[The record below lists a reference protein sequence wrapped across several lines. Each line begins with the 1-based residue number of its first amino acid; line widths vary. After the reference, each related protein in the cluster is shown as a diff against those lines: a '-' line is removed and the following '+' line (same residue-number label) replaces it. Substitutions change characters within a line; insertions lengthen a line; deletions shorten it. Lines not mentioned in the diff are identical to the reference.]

1 MAREAMKSASSAL
14 IALAAGLSLWTAGV
28 RGQEPDKPEV
38 LTLKRAVTLAL
49 QNSRDLALARIQ
61 YTVARNE
68 AGVNRAEFHPNLYTG
83 SGAAYTSGFPSTPGG
98 QAPSVFN
105 LAYDQAVFNPALRG
119 QLRAAEDRA
128 ENRRLELDRTRDAVI
143 VRAATA
149 YLELAKVRH
158 SLELLRAERVSEQKI
173 LDLIRDRAAAGME
186 LPIEVTRGE
195 LALARIEQHVVQF
208 EGRDQIVSEQLRI
221 MTGLSAGQAL
231 EVQPEELLAMPEQGA
246 GELTEAAVQNS
257 LLVKEAE
264 NERSAREH
272 LLKGEQGGY
281 WPTVNLIG
289 QYAVLSKFNNYTDF
303 YKTFRR
309 NNVTV
314 GVEVK
319 IPVFSTKT
327 SANVALARSHLTEAE
342 LALGARRQDV
352 RLEVEQR
359 LQNVRELDAG
369 REVARLDLKLA
380 QESLAMVQERFNTGR
395 APLRELEQ
403 ARLEE
408 SDKWV
413 AFLDAD
419 FARQKE
425 QLSLLQTTGQ
435 LSRVF
440 Q

>member
-1 MAREAMKSASSAL
+1 MKKASWALTAL
-14 IALAAGLSLWTAGV
+14 IAGLSLWSASV
-28 RGQEPDKPEV
+28 RGQESDKPEV

-49 QNSRDLALARIQ
+49 QNSRDLALARVQ
-61 YTVARNE
+61 YTVARNA
-68 AGVNRAEFHPNLYTG
+68 AGVSRAEFHPNLYTG

-105 LAYDQAVFNPALRG
+105 LAYDQAIFNAPLRG

-128 ENRRLELDRTRDAVI
+128 ENLRLEVDRTRDDVI
-143 VRAATA
+143 VRTATA

-158 SLELLRAERVSEQKI
+158 SLELLRAERVSQQKI
-173 LDLIRDRAAAGME
+173 LDLIRDRAAAGLE
-186 LPIEVTRGE
+186 LPIEITRGE
-195 LALARIEQHVVQF
+195 LTLARIEQHVVQL
-208 EGRDQIVSEQLRI
+208 EGRYQIVSEQLRI
-221 MTGLSAGQAL
+221 MAGLPASQAL
-231 EVQPEELLAMPEQGA
+231 EVEPEELPAMPEQGA
-246 GELTEAAVQNS
+246 GELMEAAVQNS

-272 LLKGEQGGY
+272 ILKGERGSY
-281 WPTVNLIG
+281 WPSVNVIG

-309 NNVTV
+309 NNVTA

-319 IPVFSTKT
+319 IPIFSAKT
-327 SANVALARSHLTEAE
+327 SANVTLARSQLTEAE
-342 LALGARRQDV
+342 LALGNRRQDV
-352 RLEVEQR
+352 RLEVQQR

-369 REVARLDLKLA
+369 REVSRLDLKLA
-380 QESLAMVQERFNTGR
+380 QETLAIFQEKYNQGR
-395 APLRELEQ
+395 ATIRELEQ

-425 QLSLLQTTGQ
+425 QLSLLETTGQ

>member
-1 MAREAMKSASSAL
+1 MACL
-14 IALAAGLSLWTAGV
+14 WFWAAPLRS
-28 RGQEPDKPEV
+28 QESDRPEV
-38 LTLKRAVTLAL
+38 LTLKRTVTLAL
-49 QNSRDLALARIQ
+49 QNSRDLILARVQ

-105 LAYDQAVFNPALRG
+105 LAYDQAVFNPPLRG
-119 QLRAAEDRA
+119 QLRASEDRA
-128 ENRRLELDRTRDAVI
+128 ERQRLEVDRTRDDVI

-158 SLELLRAERVSEQKI
+158 SLKLLRAERVSQQKI
-173 LDLIRDRAAAGME
+173 LDLVRDRAAAGLE
-186 LPIEVTRGE
+186 LPIEITRGE
-195 LALARIEQHVVQF
+195 LTLARIEQHVVQL

-221 MTGLSAGQAL
+221 MTGLPADQAL
-231 EVQPEELLAMPEQGA
+231 TVEPEELPAMPEQGA
-246 GELTEAAVQNS
+246 GELTEAALQNN

-264 NERSAREH
+264 VERSAREH
-272 LLKGEQGGY
+272 ILKGEQGRY
-281 WPTVNLIG
+281 WPTVSLIG

-309 NNVTV
+309 NNVTA

-319 IPVFSTKT
+319 IPIFSART
-327 SANVALARSHLTEAE
+327 SANVTLARSQLAEAE
-342 LALGARRQDV
+342 LALGTRRQDA

-369 REVARLDLKLA
+369 REVTRLDLKLS
-380 QESLAMVQERFNTGR
+380 QETLAVFQEKYNQGR
-395 APLRELEQ
+395 ATIRDLEQ
-403 ARLEE
+403 ARLDEG
-408 SDKWV
+408 DKWV

-425 QLSLLQTTGQ
+425 QLSLLEATGQ
-435 LSRVF
+435 LSRVL